1 MTCSWLSGPNAAHE
15 DDGTEQNYPGELLGL
30 PSTGPGA
37 LVGLGRRTGA
47 LLIDWLMAM
56 GISALIVNTFTI
68 PQSMSTITLLVWFV
82 AGVAAVSVFSF
93 TPGQFIMGI
102 QVARVDVSARVGFLR
117 ALVRTFF
124 LLFVFPAVISDH
136 DGRGMHD
143 RATGTAMVRMR

>member
-1 MTCSWLSGPNAAHE
+1 MTGSWLSGPNAAHE

-117 ALVRTFF
+117 AT
-124 LLFVFPAVISDH
+124 
-136 DGRGMHD
+136 
-143 RATGTAMVRMR
+143 